1 VITDISIDIG
11 ITLLLYII
19 RFGQLEQMKFGWSS
33 EIAAAIL
40 LIFVGCLFAGS
51 IRIPQFAGVFYPGNP
66 AVLASTVDSMIALAT
81 VPSDVGRPAALISPH
96 AGYIYS
102 GPTAAYGYKLLKG
115 LDYSTI
121 IIIGPS
127 HRVGFDGCAV
137 YNEGKWR
144 TPLGDVE
151 IDAEL
156 ADRLCNESSAIYPG
170 TEEHRQEHSIE
181 VQVPFLQRVLGRF
194 KIVPIE
200 MGYQSETTIKAL
212 ADALSNVLR
221 GRDDILLVVS
231 TDLSH
236 YYPRETAEQYDNYC
250 ISLIQNMK
258 GETLA
263 SKLQT
268 DAAKMCGGGP
278 TAAVLIACERL
289 GLTGVRI
296 LKYDD
301 SGTSSGDPTS
311 VVGYVSAVIYR
322 EDEVE
327 TKPQKSEKNETEEY
341 LSKSEQHALLKLA
354 RQSIEAAV
362 NNGDRP
368 ALDNLSG
375 KLAEPGAAFVTITI
389 NGQLRGCIGYTEA
402 IVPLKECVSE
412 CAVSAALRD
421 PRFNPL
427 SKQELDKIDLEISV
441 LTPLVD
447 VEDVNDITVGRD
459 GLMISHM
466 GRRGLLLPQVATDY
480 GWDRETFLAQT
491 CRKAGLPTDAWKTG
505 AQIQKFTAFVF
516 GGD

>member
-1 VITDISIDIG
+1 
-11 ITLLLYII
+11 
-19 RFGQLEQMKFGWSS
+19 MKFGWSLV
-33 EIAAAIL
+33 IAAAIL
-40 LIFVGCLFAGS
+40 LIFVGCLSADGVRAPKFAGT
-51 IRIPQFAGVFYPGNP
+51 FYPGNP
-66 AVLASTVDSMIALAT
+66 TELAGMVDSMIALAV

-102 GPTAAYGYKLLKG
+102 GPTAAHGYKLLTG
-115 LDYSTI
+115 LDYSTV

-127 HRVGFDGCAV
+127 HRVAFDGCAV
-137 YNEGKWR
+137 YNRGKWQ

-151 IDAEL
+151 IDADL
-156 ADRLCNESSAIYPG
+156 ADRFCNESQMIYPG

-181 VQVPFLQRVLGRF
+181 VQVPFLQRVLGSF

-200 MGYQSETTIKAL
+200 MGYQSESTIKAL
-212 ADALSNVLR
+212 ADALATLLR
-221 GRDDILLVVS
+221 GRDDILMVAS

-236 YYPRETAEQYDNYC
+236 YFPRETAEQYDNYC

-268 DAAKMCGGGP
+268 DTAKMCGGGP
-278 TAAVLIACERL
+278 TAAVMIACEEL

-301 SGTSSGDPTS
+301 SGTSSGDLTG
-311 VVGYVSAVIYR
+311 VVGYVSAVIYG
-322 EDEVE
+322 EDKVE
-327 TKPQKSEKNETEEY
+327 TKPQKSEDNDTEEY

-362 NNGDRP
+362 KNGDRP
-368 ALDNLSG
+368 TLENLSG
-375 KLAEPGAAFVTITI
+375 KLVGPGAAFVTITI

-402 IVPLKECVSE
+402 IMPLNVCVSE
-412 CAVSAALRD
+412 CAISAALRD

-427 SKQELDKIDLEISV
+427 SESELDKIDLEISV

-447 VEDVNDITVGRD
+447 VADVNDIKVGRD

-491 CRKAGLPTDAWKTG
+491 CRKAGLPSDAWKSG

-516 GGD
+516 GEE